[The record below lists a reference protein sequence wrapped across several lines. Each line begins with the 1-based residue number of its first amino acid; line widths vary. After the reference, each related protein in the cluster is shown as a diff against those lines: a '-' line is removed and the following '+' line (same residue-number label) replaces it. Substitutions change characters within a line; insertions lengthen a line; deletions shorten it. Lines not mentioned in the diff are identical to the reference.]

1 MSLISFLHKTDKD
14 AQLMLAY
21 VRGDAAAFEALY
33 RQYKDQLYRYFLR
46 QCGSRAQSE
55 ELYQDVWLRV
65 INARESYQP
74 KAKFST
80 WLYRI
85 AHNVLVDYWR
95 KPQLEMDELEVDDIP
110 QQAVNEPTL
119 ILGGQEKIQAY
130 RAQLQA
136 LPEEQ
141 REVFILK
148 EETGLSLA
156 EIAQT
161 TGDSFETVKSRL
173 RYAVKKLK
181 QALDDNEAD
190 NIEQS

>member
-1 MSLISFLHKTDKD
+1 M
-14 AQLMLAY
+14 
-21 VRGDAAAFEALY
+21 
-33 RQYKDQLYRYFLR
+33 
-46 QCGSRAQSE
+46 
-55 ELYQDVWLRV
+55 
-65 INARESYQP
+65 
-74 KAKFST
+74 
-80 WLYRI
+80 
-85 AHNVLVDYWR
+85 
-95 KPQLEMDELEVDDIP
+95 DDIP